1 MTIFQKISL
10 IILKGYQYLVSPF
23 LGNNCRYIPS
33 CSCYMHTAIERFGVL
48 KGFWMGIKRLLR
60 CHPFHPGGLDP
71 VPDLDKSNLD
81 KSELDNSQN
90 K

>member
-10 IILKGYQYLVSPF
+10 MILKSYQYLVSPF

-33 CSCYMHTAIERFGVL
+33 CSCYMHTAIERFGVF

-60 CHPFHPGGLDP
+60 CHPFHSGGLDP
-71 VPDLDKSNLD
+71 VPDKQALNKET
-81 KSELDNSQN
+81 KDNHL
-90 K
+90 